1 MGGEPLRMTLEA
13 KRLNVSDHL
22 AKARDL
28 ERLALRMP
36 GVRGAKV
43 EADPHGITAVRLLIV
58 PERDAESTTFQVRE
72 LAAARLGIQL
82 DASVIHVLR
91 TTTGSAPARVQ
102 RRKLTSLT
110 TERAEEMFRARVTL
124 ELPGDVLV
132 GESQTPPGELFEL
145 RAVAKAV
152 LEGISDLLDFPVEVE
167 LVELIRHAGR
177 DVVMVGLH
185 RETEKL
191 VGTAVVRHDELDA
204 VARAT
209 LDALNRFLGIN
220 LDRQLSAS

>member
-1 MGGEPLRMTLEA
+1 MTLEVIG
-13 KRLNVSDHL
+13 LNNHL
-22 AKARDL
+22 AKAQEL

-72 LAAARLGIQL
+72 LAAARLGVEL

-91 TTTGSAPARVQ
+91 TTGGAPARVQ

-132 GESQTPPGELFEL
+132 GESQMPPGELFEL